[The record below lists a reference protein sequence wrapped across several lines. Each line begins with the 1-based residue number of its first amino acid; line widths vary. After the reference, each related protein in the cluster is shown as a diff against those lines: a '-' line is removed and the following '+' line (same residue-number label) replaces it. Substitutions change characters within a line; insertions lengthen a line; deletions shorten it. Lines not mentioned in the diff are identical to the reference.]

1 MPLGFTSFRL
11 MHQLQIMNIRA
22 TVTVRVNVIEDCTV
36 MAVDKMKKAA
46 RGSNDYRLTQTATL
60 SYSALQR

>member
-46 RGSNDYRLTQTATL
+46 RGSND
-60 SYSALQR
+60 